1 MNLTVAQQGG
11 PVELEDQTFGDGLTQ
26 GRSPARYAHEA
37 DAPATDI
44 GLLVARR
51 SRRGIRHHLPR
62 GVRSPTLR
70 C

>member
-1 MNLTVAQQGG
+1 
-11 PVELEDQTFGDGLTQ
+11 
-26 GRSPARYAHEA
+26 
-37 DAPATDI
+37 
-44 GLLVARR
+44 LVARR